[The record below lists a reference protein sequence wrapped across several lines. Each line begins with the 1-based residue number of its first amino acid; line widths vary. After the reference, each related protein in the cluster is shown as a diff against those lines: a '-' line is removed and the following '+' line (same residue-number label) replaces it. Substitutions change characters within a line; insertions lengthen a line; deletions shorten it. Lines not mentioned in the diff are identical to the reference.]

1 MRPACRA
8 IVHRCDDRRGSWS
21 AGSHSAEAEVEAFRA
36 SEGSAAVQ
44 RGAVPPSTSRGAQE
58 RRRRRRRRRRTGF
71 VNIAESHNEHVQVL
85 LFPRDVY
92 EALEVAGK
100 GRGDAPAVGC
110 GSGRAWVGGW
120 CAARMARGWDVDG
133 RGRGADGGR
142 SGWFG
147 GWASCADG
155 RGWTTR
161 ALTRLPRPFHPPRA
175 HARTHSE
182 DLCSHV
188 WRGWVR
194 PCLSMTP
201 RSGWMRACTW
211 A

>member
-92 EALEVAGK
+92 EALEVAGAGK
-100 GRGDAPAVGC
+100 GGGMYLRWAAEAAGH
-110 GSGRAWVGGW
+110 GGW

-133 RGRGADGGR
+133 RGRGADR
-142 SGWFG
+142 RGWFG
-147 GWASCADG
+147 GWASSADG
-155 RGWTTR
+155 RGSRTP
-161 ALTRLPRPFHPPRA
+161 ALTRLPGRSIHP
-175 HARTHSE
+175 ARTHA
-182 DLCSHV
+182 HT
-188 WRGWVR
+188 VR
-194 PCLSMTP
+194 ISAAMSGADGYVRVCL
-201 RSGWMRACTW
+201 
-211 A
+211 